1 MKSCI
6 LYECLTPSPLNR
18 PINPS
23 HLAEVLPFYGIL
35 RFQSSLDPTSNRIPS
50 VSQTGYCT
58 PDQVEISFRDKSFG
72 TYKIPTTYI
81 KKWMPIILRS
91 LADLLFLL
99 VYLLEGGGV
108 FWGNT
113 CLSRWKTKINLQPYW
128 PLDTA
133 YSHQMK
139 RKQVKKSATKDK
151 DFTDTTTHL
160 NVTPASS
167 LVQVKCSM

>member
-99 VYLLEGGGV
+99 VYLLEGGGGV
-108 FWGNT
+108 LRQHLPF
-113 CLSRWKTKINLQPYW
+113 
-128 PLDTA
+128 
-133 YSHQMK
+133 QMK
-139 RKQVKKSATKDK
+139 NEDK
-151 DFTDTTTHL
+151 L
-160 NVTPASS
+160 AAILAAGYCILTPNET
-167 LVQVKCSM
+167 